1 MQNAAASVIEAL
13 ERAFPQRVALEEI
26 TRHDCDECAA
36 IRRGLTG
43 RTWGEVPNAFAE
55 AFYDSLP
62 LLSADAYNAYL
73 AVWLRAS
80 VENPDGDAASMLSI
94 NLSHEPSQAGFTPA
108 QAGALI
114 AAVEFVA
121 SNNLWGAEDPGN
133 VEHVAAVRA
142 AWASVIG

>member
-1 MQNAAASVIEAL
+1 MQRAAASVIEVL

-36 IRRGLTG
+36 IRRGLAG

-55 AFYDSLP
+55 EFYDSLP
-62 LLSADAYNAYL
+62 LLSPDAYNAYL

-80 VENPDGDAASMLSI
+80 VENPDGDAAGMIAI
-94 NLSHEPSQAGFTPA
+94 NLSHKPNQAAFTLSQAS
-108 QAGALI
+108 ALI

-133 VEHVAAVRA
+133 VEQVAAVRA
-142 AWASVIG
+142 TWASVIA